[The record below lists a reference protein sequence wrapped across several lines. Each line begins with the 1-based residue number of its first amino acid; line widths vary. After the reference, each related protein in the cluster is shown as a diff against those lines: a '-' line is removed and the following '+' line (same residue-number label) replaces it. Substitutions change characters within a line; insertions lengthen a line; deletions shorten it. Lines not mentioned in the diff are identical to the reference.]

1 MAQNL
6 IGQTIAGM
14 QLNKSPTQTSGTPG
28 INAAYNP
35 GQVRQPFEEQGSA
48 SQILG
53 SIIDFAKSGSAAF
66 KQFDDY
72 NAKLGDERSN
82 EILEKM
88 TPEERATALQNGTLL
103 YQDDPWT
110 MRALK
115 QKVAQNASMMADS
128 QILDN
133 IRKGV
138 YSSQSELLDD
148 MSASRAKSGQDA
160 AALNG
165 FDFNDA
171 DFQKGYS
178 SQASERN
185 LHLQE
190 GYAQWESGQ
199 IQKSKALHDAVSL
212 NGFINTTPQ
221 SDPAIT
227 AKNIY
232 GYISTSGGS
241 HDDKVNL
248 IGQAL
253 QGLSGVS
260 GGAQVIS
267 HLRSMDYDLYGQRV
281 TLDDIYGKSGMEQY
295 ITKAGV
301 ANYASDRVNRDA
313 FDNDLAIAMTTP
325 DLATASA
332 KVQQLSAQL
341 DRQQPGQFDT
351 PQRQQLQQAKE
362 SILRKQEQTN
372 RQQQALFAK
381 QAQSDN
387 RRATLYG
394 QYVAA
399 VNGNNAAITDLNAQ
413 ATNEASGKYTKEDSI
428 NAATQYY
435 DNIMNN
441 DQMNQNDKVNA
452 VMHLAAV
459 TPADQG
465 MNVILKNKIAT
476 VSTEINAAALQ
487 GKLDLGKTPNLN
499 TMIQMYKN
507 NPGAL
512 ANALASDPQSMKL
525 YSQVATISGMND
537 NGIDPTIFITGQQK
551 MDNMDQIQKNNLA
564 QNSSKYISKTSSD
577 SRFKGMGGLPMQI
590 SQSIFENA
598 YASTGDIDGATEI
611 ARQFL
616 VDNVKDIANSDNGS
630 VGQVLKSSL
639 QVTADPKSIQVGQ
652 QIVDSKINDLVTQY
666 PVLKGKL
673 NISTAQDGSLVI
685 TDPSTAL
692 KALTGQSYIRITK
705 QDLAQGYNAY
715 LSKAKEEN
723 DKAVA
728 EQEARLRNNGIGN
741 KTITTGKPITGL
753 SDAYNTK
760 PSNSLRLQDGND
772 KLGGLLK

>member
-1 MAQNL
+1 
-6 IGQTIAGM
+6 
-14 QLNKSPTQTSGTPG
+14 
-28 INAAYNP
+28 
-35 GQVRQPFEEQGSA
+35 
-48 SQILG
+48 
-53 SIIDFAKSGSAAF
+53 
-66 KQFDDY
+66 
-72 NAKLGDERSN
+72 
-82 EILEKM
+82 
-88 TPEERATALQNGTLL
+88 
-103 YQDDPWT
+103 
-110 MRALK
+110 
-115 QKVAQNASMMADS
+115 
-128 QILDN
+128 
-133 IRKGV
+133 
-138 YSSQSELLDD
+138 
-148 MSASRAKSGQDA
+148 
-160 AALNG
+160 
-165 FDFNDA
+165 
-171 DFQKGYS
+171 
-178 SQASERN
+178 
-185 LHLQE
+185 
-190 GYAQWESGQ
+190 
-199 IQKSKALHDAVSL
+199 
-212 NGFINTTPQ
+212 
-221 SDPAIT
+221 
-227 AKNIY
+227 
-232 GYISTSGGS
+232 
-241 HDDKVNL
+241 
-248 IGQAL
+248 
-253 QGLSGVS
+253 
-260 GGAQVIS
+260 
-267 HLRSMDYDLYGQRV
+267 
-281 TLDDIYGKSGMEQY
+281 
-295 ITKAGV
+295 
-301 ANYASDRVNRDA
+301 
-313 FDNDLAIAMTTP
+313 MTTP

-564 QNSSKYISKTSSD
+564 QKCSKYISKTSSD